1 MRKDLLNLKSR
12 LLAEMGD
19 ASNILMFIGNQ
30 KLKKTGIFISN
41 QNVSIFTI
49 LSSIRN
55 FLYQEF
61 NWRGYKGPGSFNIQ
75 DSIGRAKDM

>member
-30 KLKKTGIFISN
+30 KREKRVLLYLLSI

-61 NWRGYKGPGSFNIQ
+61 NWRGYKGP
-75 DSIGRAKDM
+75 